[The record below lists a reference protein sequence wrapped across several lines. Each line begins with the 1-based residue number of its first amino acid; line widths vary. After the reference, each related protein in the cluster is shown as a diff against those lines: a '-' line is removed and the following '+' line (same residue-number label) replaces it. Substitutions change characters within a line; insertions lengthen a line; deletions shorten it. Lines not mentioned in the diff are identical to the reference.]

1 MSEQDQQDKQDPGF
15 TVKDRR
21 LFSEEGEA
29 RSEPEE
35 PAAPQAEQAQEKTQ
49 DQPRTQGPKEPSHHS
64 LPPVDFSALI
74 LSLSHAAMMH
84 LGHIPDPM
92 TGESSP
98 DLELARHTIDTIG
111 MLKDKTAG
119 NLDQDEQRLIDSALT
134 ELRMAF
140 VRASA

>member
-1 MSEQDQQDKQDPGF
+1 VLFRS

-21 LFSEEGEA
+21 IFSDEGEPRA
-29 RSEPEE
+29 EE
-35 PAAPQAEQAQEKTQ
+35 PAAKPEPQTGPQPEPAAGPQAAGQQQA
-49 DQPRTQGPKEPSHHS
+49 PHHH
-64 LPPVDFSALI
+64 LPPVDFSAFV
-74 LSLSHAAMMH
+74 LSLAHAAMMH
-84 LGHIPDPM
+84 LGYIPDPQ
-92 TGESSP
+92 TGESAP

-119 NLDQDEQRLIDSALT
+119 NLTQDEAKLVESALS

>member
-1 MSEQDQQDKQDPGF
+1 MSNEDQGF

-21 LFSEEGEA
+21 LFSEEGEP
-29 RSEPEE
+29 RPEQE
-35 PAAPQAEQAQEKTQ
+35 EKAAAQPGEQAQQAEPTQEKPQ
-49 DQPRTQGPKEPSHHS
+49 AQGPREPRHQQF
-64 LPPVDFSALI
+64 PPVDFSALI

-119 NLDQDEQRLIDSALT
+119 NLDQDEQRLIESALT

-140 VRASA
+140 VRARA

>member
-1 MSEQDQQDKQDPGF
+1 MSNEDQGF

-21 LFSEEGEA
+21 HFSEEGEP
-29 RSEPEE
+29 RGEE
-35 PAAPQAEQAQEKTQ
+35 PQAAAEPQTKPGADEAGAQT
-49 DQPRTQGPKEPSHHS
+49 PPHH
-64 LPPVDFSALI
+64 LPPVDFSAFV
-74 LSLSHAAMMH
+74 LSLAHAAMMH
-84 LGHIPDPM
+84 LGYIPDPQ
-92 TGESSP
+92 TGESAP

-119 NLDQDEQRLIDSALT
+119 NLTQDEAKLVESALS

>member
-1 MSEQDQQDKQDPGF
+1 MSEQDQGF

-21 LFSEEGEA
+21 IFSGEGEPRHESGERQEA
-29 RSEPEE
+29 PEKPPEPELR
-35 PAAPQAEQAQEKTQ
+35 
-49 DQPRTQGPKEPSHHS
+49 QPPSHH

-92 TGESSP
+92 TGESGL

-111 MLKDKTAG
+111 MLQVKTAG
-119 NLDQDEQRLIDSALT
+119 NLDQEEQRLIESALT
-134 ELRMAF
+134 ELRLAF

>member
-1 MSEQDQQDKQDPGF
+1 MSNEEQGF

-21 LFSEEGEA
+21 HFSEEGEPKVEEQQA
-29 RSEPEE
+29 APETQAKPEPETQAAGE
-35 PAAPQAEQAQEKTQ
+35 RQAPQ
-49 DQPRTQGPKEPSHHS
+49 HH
-64 LPPVDFSALI
+64 LPPVDFSAFV
-74 LSLSHAAMMH
+74 LSLAHAAMMH
-84 LGHIPDPM
+84 LGYIPDPQ
-92 TGESSP
+92 TGESAP

-119 NLDQDEQRLIDSALT
+119 NLTQDEARLVESALS

>member
-1 MSEQDQQDKQDPGF
+1 MSNEEQGF

-21 LFSEEGEA
+21 HFSEEGEPKVEEQQA
-29 RSEPEE
+29 APETQAKPEPEPQAAGE
-35 PAAPQAEQAQEKTQ
+35 RQAPQ
-49 DQPRTQGPKEPSHHS
+49 HH
-64 LPPVDFSALI
+64 LPPVDFSAFV
-74 LSLSHAAMMH
+74 LSLAHAAMMH
-84 LGHIPDPM
+84 LGYIPDPQ
-92 TGESSP
+92 TGESAP

-119 NLDQDEQRLIDSALT
+119 NLTQDEARLVESALS